1 MSMQYPLAD
10 MLTRIRNAA
19 RAKKHSVVVS
29 FSVLHSNIMDAL
41 VRGGYINKY
50 VVVEDGGKK
59 SIEVVLKYYQNAPV
73 ISDIQCVS
81 KPSLRIYK
89 SFDEITPMLGGMGT
103 YIVSTSKG
111 VFSDH
116 ELRDMLRTD
125 MVRLGG
131 EVMVSVV

>member
-1 MSMQYPLAD
+1 MQYPLAD
-10 MLTRIRNAA
+10 MLTRIRNAT

-29 FSVLHSNIMDAL
+29 FSVLHTNILDAL
-41 VRGGYINKY
+41 VRGGYVSKY
-50 VVVEDGGKK
+50 VVIDSDGKK

-89 SFDEITPMLGGMGT
+89 SFEEILPLLGGMGT

-116 ELRDMLRTD
+116 ELRDMQRTD
-125 MVRLGG
+125 KIRLGG
-131 EVMVSVV
+131 EIMVSVV